1 MSATLVGTLGSVF
14 ALFCLIGNVTGG
26 ALFDKIGTLKTMS
39 ISLIL
44 SIIAIIGLM
53 MAGEIHSLAFLFSVA
68 YGLNV
73 YSYMSA
79 PAFMAT
85 DVFGKKESS
94 VILGII
100 SLQFALGF
108 AFGSTLFG
116 MIVDN
121 FGFNT
126 GWIVMIGCILL
137 GYTLLL
143 TSIKKVKD
151 QNKKLV
157 QAINDNTISK

>member
-1 MSATLVGTLGSVF
+1 MHY
-14 ALFCLIGNVTGG
+14 FCLIGNVTGG

-39 ISLIL
+39 ISLVL

-53 MAGEIHSLAFLFSVA
+53 MSSKIHSLAFLFSVA

-100 SLQFALGF
+100 SLLFALGF
-108 AFGSTLFG
+108 A
-116 MIVDN
+116 
-121 FGFNT
+121 
-126 GWIVMIGCILL
+126 
-137 GYTLLL
+137 
-143 TSIKKVKD
+143 
-151 QNKKLV
+151 LV
-157 QAINDNTISK
+157 QHYLV